1 MPIYAQPENAPNDL
15 HRLLLKCVPPNDLG
29 NRTIAHLA
37 TIYPLRRWSIN
48 KWLRDQRIPAN
59 RVKRLIEISAI
70 GEPDGKPR
78 VSLEEFHPF
87 VYTD

>member
-1 MPIYAQPENAPNDL
+1 MPTYSLPENAPNDL
-15 HRLLLKCVPPNDLG
+15 HRLLLKCVPPNEHG
-29 NRTIAHLA
+29 NKTISHLA

-48 KWLRDQRIPAN
+48 KWLRDGRIPAN

-70 GEPDGKPR
+70 EAPDGKPR
-78 VSLEEFHPF
+78 ATLEEFHPF